1 MAGSNKTTFSIEEI
15 KRYLQGHKT
24 VSKTLLECDYGLQN
38 AIEELEHFQD
48 GIEAVTERYNEK
60 QN

>member
-1 MAGSNKTTFSIEEI
+1 MKTFSIEEI
-15 KRYLQGHKT
+15 KRYLEGKKT
-24 VSKTLLECDYGLQN
+24 CSETLLECDYSLHN
-38 AIEELEHFQD
+38 AIAELEDFQD